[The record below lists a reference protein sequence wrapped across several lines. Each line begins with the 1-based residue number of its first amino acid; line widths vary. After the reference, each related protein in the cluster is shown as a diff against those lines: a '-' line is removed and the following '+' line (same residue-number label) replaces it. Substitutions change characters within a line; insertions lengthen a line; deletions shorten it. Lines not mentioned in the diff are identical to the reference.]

1 MLHKLI
7 ALGLETNDCILPA
20 SFIDPRVALV
30 VNDQRQSLFLA
41 EEFARPGGLGNCQL
55 VVQGHPR
62 LRTGEPQ
69 TIKRFNGMCDR
80 RSPLANAI
88 ALGI

>member
-30 VNDQRQSLFLA
+30 VNDQRQSLFLT
-41 EEFARPGGLGNCQL
+41 EELAGSGGLGDGQL

-62 LRTGEPQ
+62 LGGVEPE

-80 RSPLANAI
+80 RSSLANPV
-88 ALGI
+88 ALCV